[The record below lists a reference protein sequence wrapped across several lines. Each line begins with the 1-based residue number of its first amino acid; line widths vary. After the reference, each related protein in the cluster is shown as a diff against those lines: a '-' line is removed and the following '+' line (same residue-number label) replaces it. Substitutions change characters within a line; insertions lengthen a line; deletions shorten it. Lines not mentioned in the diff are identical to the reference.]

1 VAADRDAWLLAADGV
16 LLAQCAV
23 DTYRASGPGGQH
35 RNKTESAVRLRHK
48 PSGLVAH
55 GDESRSQAENK
66 ARALKRLREH
76 LALDLRV
83 ELPGDPGGWAP
94 SPRLARL
101 IAGGTA
107 PLGERTRQTTEY
119 LAAMAEL
126 LDVVAAAGAEVAA
139 SAARLGI
146 TTGATSKLLT
156 HDERV
161 LRAVNRMRQQR
172 ELRPLR

>member
-76 LALDLRV
+76 LALDLRL
-83 ELPGDPGGWAP
+83 ELPAAEWAP
-94 SPRLARL
+94 SVRLARM

-146 TTGATSKLLT
+146 TTGALSKLLT
-156 HDERV
+156 HDDRV

>member
-1 VAADRDAWLLAADGV
+1 VTADRDAWLLAADGV

-76 LALDLRV
+76 LALDLRL
-83 ELPGDPGGWAP
+83 ELPADGWVP
-94 SPRLARL
+94 SVRLARM

-146 TTGATSKLLT
+146 TTGAMSKLLT
-156 HDERV
+156 HDDRV
-161 LRAVNRMRQQR
+161 LRAVNRMRQQH

>member
-1 VAADRDAWLLAADGV
+1 MAADRDAWLLAADGV

-76 LALDLRV
+76 LALDLRLEV
-83 ELPGDPGGWAP
+83 PADGWAP
-94 SPRLARL
+94 SVRLARM

-146 TTGATSKLLT
+146 TTGALSKLLT
-156 HDERV
+156 HDDRV

>member
-76 LALDLRV
+76 LALDLRAL
-83 ELPGDPGGWAP
+83 LPADGWAP
-94 SPRLARL
+94 SVRLARM

-146 TTGATSKLLT
+146 TTGALSKLLT
-156 HDERV
+156 HDDRV

>member
-1 VAADRDAWLLAADGV
+1 VTADRDAWLLAADGV

-76 LALDLRV
+76 LALDLRL
-83 ELPGDPGGWAP
+83 ELPADGWVP
-94 SPRLARL
+94 SVRVARM

-146 TTGATSKLLT
+146 TTGAMSKLLT
-156 HDERV
+156 HDDRV
-161 LRAVNRMRQQR
+161 LRAVNRMRQQH

>member
-1 VAADRDAWLLAADGV
+1 VTRDAWLLAADAV
-16 LLAQCAV
+16 LLAQCEI

-55 GDESRSQAENK
+55 GDETRSQAENN

-76 LALDLRV
+76 LALDLRT
-83 ELPGDPGGWAP
+83 ELPAEGWQP
-94 SPRLARL
+94 SPALAAL

-107 PLGERTRQTTEY
+107 PLGERTRQTTSY

-126 LDVVAAAGAEVAA
+126 LDVVAAEGAEVAK
-139 SAARLGI
+139 AAERLGL

-172 ELRPLR
+172 GMRLLR